1 LLALF
6 TRRLIINKLKN
17 TITPTTDNVRKLA
30 PIDACITPLSI
41 MDEDGSIEVSSIPN
55 TYSNMPLSKKS
66 LPMIQSVIE
75 ALKIGGKI
83 NNL

>member
-1 LLALF
+1 V
-6 TRRLIINKLKN
+6 RRLIIKKLRN
-17 TITPTTDNVRKLA
+17 TITPTTDSTSKLA

-41 MDEDGSIEVSSIPN
+41 KDEDGSIEVSSMTN
-55 TYSNMPLSKKS
+55 KYSNMPLSKKS